1 MTFSL
6 TFSPSSGKQW
16 AEAPTTQA
24 MAAGV
29 AMSYI
34 EKLVGNESGLTVPGV
49 DRRTMNASRWLNGLC
64 SLLLIGAVSIA
75 MAGCAASIGPVPAP
89 SRSSF
94 DRTEIVKGSE
104 LAAIGNC
111 MLCHTA
117 PGGKAFA
124 GGRAIP
130 TPFGTIFSTNI
141 TPDPETGIGHW
152 SEYAFR
158 RAMHEGI
165 DRSGDH
171 LFPAF
176 PYDHFTKVADDDVAA
191 IYAFLM
197 TREPV
202 SANAPPNTVPVP
214 RSLLAAWNAMYLHEG
229 PLQPDPLRSAVWNRG
244 AYLVEGLGHC
254 GSCHTPRNGL
264 GAEKRG
270 QELAGGDEEGWYS
283 PALNAQSE
291 APIPWTQDSLVA
303 YLGNGADESH
313 GVAVGPM
320 APIVH
325 GLSQVPEA
333 DLQAI
338 ATYLAS
344 VQSNPSPERR
354 QQAGAL
360 IASAAEAAANAG
372 GNGPVASPA
381 SISESGAD
389 IYRGACGTCHAN
401 GWRKPSPGMIPLAFS
416 TALHTPDPR
425 NLLHIILE
433 GIHPTEGEAG
443 PLMPDFAGAL
453 TNAQI
458 GTLAAYLRSHFTT
471 RPAWT
476 DIDKRLTEIRA
487 NRESS

>member
-1 MTFSL
+1 
-6 TFSPSSGKQW
+6 
-16 AEAPTTQA
+16 
-24 MAAGV
+24 
-29 AMSYI
+29 MSYI
-34 EKLVGNESGLTVPGV
+34 EKLVRNEGGRTAPGV
-49 DRRTMNASRWLNGLC
+49 ERRAINASRWLNGLR
-64 SLLLIGAVSIA
+64 SLLLIGTVSIA
-75 MAGCAASIGPVPAP
+75 MAGCAAAIDTVSAP

-94 DRTEIVKGSE
+94 DRAEIVKGSE
-104 LAAIGNC
+104 LATIGNC

-117 PGGKAFA
+117 PGGTAFA
-124 GGRAIP
+124 GGRAIA
-130 TPFGTIFSTNI
+130 TPFGTIFATNI
-141 TPDPETGIGHW
+141 TPDAETGIGHW

-165 DRSGDH
+165 DRSGNH

-202 SANAPPNTVPVP
+202 RANAPPNTVPVP
-214 RSLLAAWNAMYLHEG
+214 RPLLAAWNALYLHRG
-229 PLQPDPLRSAVWNRG
+229 PFQPDPLRSAVWNRG

-254 GSCHTPRNGL
+254 GSCHTPRNSL
-264 GAEKRG
+264 GAEQRG
-270 QELAGGDEEGWYS
+270 QELAGGDAEGWYS

-313 GVAVGPM
+313 GVAAGPM
-320 APIVH
+320 APIAH
-325 GLSQVPEA
+325 GLSQVPAA

-344 VQSNPSPERR
+344 LQSDPGPERR
-354 QQAGAL
+354 QQADAL
-360 IASAAEAAANAG
+360 LARAAEAAANAG
-372 GNGPVASPA
+372 SNGSTTTAAST
-381 SISESGAD
+381 SDNGAD

-401 GWRKPSPGMIPLAFS
+401 GWRKPSAGMIPLAFS

-453 TNAQI
+453 TNDQI
-458 GTLAAYLRSHFTT
+458 GTLVAYLRSHFTT

-476 DIDKRLTEIRA
+476 DIDKRLTELRTS
-487 NRESS
+487 RESS

>member
-1 MTFSL
+1 
-6 TFSPSSGKQW
+6 
-16 AEAPTTQA
+16 
-24 MAAGV
+24 
-29 AMSYI
+29 MSCI
-34 EKLVGNESGLTVPGV
+34 VKSARNEGGLA
-49 DRRTMNASRWLNGLC
+49 NLC
-64 SLLLIGAVSIA
+64 SRLLMGAVSIA
-75 MAGCAASIGPVPAP
+75 MAGCAGSIDAVPAP
-89 SRSSF
+89 SRTSF
-94 DRTEIVKGSE
+94 DRTEIAKGSE

-111 MLCHTA
+111 ILCHTA

-141 TPDPETGIGHW
+141 TPDAETGIGNW
-152 SEYAFR
+152 SEHAFR

-165 DRSGDH
+165 DRTGNH

-176 PYDHFTKVADDDVAA
+176 PYDHFTKVADDDVTA

-202 SANAPPNTVPVP
+202 RANAPPNTVPLP
-214 RSLLAAWNAMYLHEG
+214 RPLLAGWNALYLHEG
-229 PLQPDPLRSAVWNRG
+229 AFQPDAAKSAAWNRG

-264 GAEKRG
+264 GGEKRG

-303 YLGNGADESH
+303 YLGNGADGSH
-313 GVAVGPM
+313 GVAAGPM
-320 APIVH
+320 APVAH
-325 GLSQVPEA
+325 DLSHVPAA

-344 VQSNPSPERR
+344 LQGDPGPERR

-360 IASAAEAAANAG
+360 IARSAEAGANTGGSGPAA
-372 GNGPVASPA
+372 PPA
-381 SISESGAD
+381 SASESGAD

-401 GWRKPSPGMIPLAFS
+401 GWRKPSPDMIPLAFS

-433 GIHPTEGEAG
+433 GIHPAEGEAG
-443 PLMPDFAGAL
+443 PLMPDIAGAL

-458 GTLAAYLRSHFTT
+458 GTLAAYLRGHFTT

-476 DIDKRLTEIRA
+476 DIDKRLSEIRA
-487 NRESS
+487 GRESS

>member
-1 MTFSL
+1 
-6 TFSPSSGKQW
+6 
-16 AEAPTTQA
+16 
-24 MAAGV
+24 
-29 AMSYI
+29 
-34 EKLVGNESGLTVPGV
+34 
-49 DRRTMNASRWLNGLC
+49 
-64 SLLLIGAVSIA
+64 
-75 MAGCAASIGPVPAP
+75 
-89 SRSSF
+89 
-94 DRTEIVKGSE
+94 
-104 LAAIGNC
+104 

-117 PGGKAFA
+117 SGGKAFA

-130 TPFGTIFSTNI
+130 TPFGTIFATNI

-197 TREPV
+197 TREPIR
-202 SANAPPNTVPVP
+202 ANAPPNTAPVP
-214 RSLLAAWNAMYLHEG
+214 RPLLATWNALYLHGG
-229 PLQPDPLRSAVWNRG
+229 PFQPDPSRSAVWNRG

-254 GSCHTPRNGL
+254 GSCHTPRSSL

-283 PALNAQSE
+283 PALNGQSE

-303 YLGNGADESH
+303 YLGNGTDGSH
-313 GVAVGPM
+313 GVAAGPM
-320 APIVH
+320 AQIAH
-325 GLSQVPEA
+325 GLSQVPAA

-344 VQSNPSPERR
+344 LQSNPSSERR
-354 QQAGAL
+354 QRAEAL
-360 IASAAEAAANAG
+360 TARAAEAAAAG
-372 GNGPVASPA
+372 GNATATSPVSA
-381 SISESGAD
+381 SESGAD

-401 GWRKPSPGMIPLAFS
+401 GWRKPSPVMIPLAFS
-416 TALHTPDPR
+416 TALNAPDPR

-433 GIHPTEGEAG
+433 GIHPNEGEAG
-443 PLMPDFAGAL
+443 PLMPGFAGAL

-458 GTLAAYLRSHFTT
+458 GMLLEYLRSHFTT

-476 DIDKRLTEIRA
+476 DIDKRLSEVRA
-487 NRESS
+487 SRESS

>member
-1 MTFSL
+1 MSCIEEL
-6 TFSPSSGKQW
+6 VRNASGRT
-16 AEAPTTQA
+16 AHN
-24 MAAGV
+24 G
-29 AMSYI
+29 
-34 EKLVGNESGLTVPGV
+34 
-49 DRRTMNASRWLNGLC
+49 DRRAMNVSRWLNGFC
-64 SLLLIGAVSIA
+64 SRLLIGTVSIA
-75 MAGCAASIGPVPAP
+75 MAGCAAAIDSVPAP
-89 SRSSF
+89 SRLSI
-94 DRTEIVKGSE
+94 DRTEIMKGAE
-104 LAAIGNC
+104 LATIGNC

-124 GGRAIP
+124 GGRGIP
-130 TPFGTIFSTNI
+130 TPFGTIFATNI

-152 SEYAFR
+152 SEDAFR

-165 DRSGDH
+165 DRSGNH

-202 SANAPPNTVPVP
+202 RASAPPNTVPVP
-214 RSLLAAWNAMYLHEG
+214 RSLLAAWNALYLRAG
-229 PLQPDPLRSAVWNRG
+229 PFQPDPSRSVVWNRG

-254 GSCHTPRNGL
+254 GSCHTPRNSL

-270 QELAGGDEEGWYS
+270 QELAGGDAEGWYS

-291 APIPWTQDSLVA
+291 APIPWTLDSLVA
-303 YLGNGADESH
+303 YLGGGADESH
-313 GVAVGPM
+313 GVATGPM
-320 APIVH
+320 APIAH
-325 GLSQVPEA
+325 GLSQVPAA

-344 VQSNPSPERR
+344 LQNNPGPERSE
-354 QQAGAL
+354 QAGAL
-360 IASAAEAAANAG
+360 VASAAEAAANAG
-372 GNGPVASPA
+372 GNGPTTAPA
-381 SISESGAD
+381 STSETGAD
-389 IYRGACGTCHAN
+389 IYRGTCGTCHAN

-458 GTLAAYLRSHFTT
+458 GTLVAYLRSHFTT

-487 NRESS
+487 SRASS

>member
-1 MTFSL
+1 
-6 TFSPSSGKQW
+6 
-16 AEAPTTQA
+16 

-29 AMSYI
+29 AMGYI
-34 EKLVGNESGLTVPGV
+34 EKLVRNEGARTAPGV
-49 DRRTMNASRWLNGLC
+49 DRPALNASRWLNGLC
-64 SLLLIGAVSIA
+64 SLLVIGSVSIA
-75 MAGCAASIGPVPAP
+75 MAGCAAAIDSVPAP

-94 DRTEIVKGSE
+94 DHAEIVKGSE
-104 LAAIGNC
+104 LATIGNC

-117 PGGKAFA
+117 PAGKAFA

-130 TPFGTIFSTNI
+130 TPFGTIFAANI

-152 SEYAFR
+152 SEHAFR

-165 DRSGDH
+165 DRSGNH

-176 PYDHFTKVADDDVAA
+176 PYDHFTNVADDDVAA

-202 SANAPPNTVPVP
+202 RATAPPNTVPVP
-214 RSLLAAWNAMYLHEG
+214 RPLLAAWNALYLHRG
-229 PLQPDPLRSAVWNRG
+229 PFQSDPSRSTVWNRG

-254 GSCHTPRNGL
+254 GSCHTPRNSL

-283 PALNAQSE
+283 PALSAQSE

-303 YLGNGADESH
+303 YLGKGADGSH
-313 GVAVGPM
+313 GVAAGPM
-320 APIVH
+320 APIAH
-325 GLSQVPEA
+325 GLSQVPAA

-344 VQSNPSPERR
+344 LQSNPDPERR
-354 QQAGAL
+354 QQAEAL
-360 IASAAEAAANAG
+360 TARAAEAAAAG
-372 GNGPVASPA
+372 GNEPA
-381 SISESGAD
+381 TALASESENGAD

-416 TALHTPDPR
+416 TTLQTPDPR

-443 PLMPDFAGAL
+443 PLMPDFAGGL

-458 GTLAAYLRSHFTT
+458 GSLVAYLRSHFTT

-476 DIDKRLTEIRA
+476 DIDKRLSEVRA
-487 NRESS
+487 SHESS